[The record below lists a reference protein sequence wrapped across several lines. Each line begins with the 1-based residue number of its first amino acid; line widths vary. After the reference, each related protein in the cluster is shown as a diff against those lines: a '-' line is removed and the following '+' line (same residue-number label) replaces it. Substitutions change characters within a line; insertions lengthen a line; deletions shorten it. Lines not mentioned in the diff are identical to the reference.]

1 MPAHMLPKPRKG
13 AATAMRRA
21 RTRLAHAR
29 FLAACVRVRERD
41 AGRCRVCGAAG
52 WAEVHHIRYRSRGG
66 SDDLSNL
73 VLLCKACHDAVHA
86 GRLRVRGTSEAL
98 MIEQGVTEK
107 LLHIRVESAE

>member
-13 AATAMRRA
+13 SATAMRRA

-41 AGRCRVCGAAG
+41 AGRCRVCGASG

-66 SDDLSNL
+66 SDELSNL

-86 GRLRVRGTSEAL
+86 GRLRVGGTSDAL
-98 MIEQGVTEK
+98 
-107 LLHIRVESAE
+107 RVERA